1 MVKLKYSLSFNQK
14 KFSVI
19 IISNA
24 CKLLCN
30 VNSQVTECFYK
41 TFFASINFLLI
52 PDTYYAILPP
62 NLMITSQNYHLCIPV
77 KSPFWMLFAKKMIY
91 AIYVLTRILTSLLGN
106 RAFVICVK
114 EGKTKNVIYPLNH
127 SFTLDFHSDTGKN
140 V

>member
-52 PDTYYAILPP
+52 PDTYYVMLVMRHTAHPSSKP
-62 NLMITSQNYHLCIPV
+62 ALMITSQNYHLCIPV
-77 KSPFWMLFAKKMIY
+77 KSPF
-91 AIYVLTRILTSLLGN
+91 
-106 RAFVICVK
+106 
-114 EGKTKNVIYPLNH
+114 
-127 SFTLDFHSDTGKN
+127 
-140 V
+140 

>member
-52 PDTYYAILPP
+52 PDTYYVMLVMRRVMLLILPP
-62 NLMITSQNYHLCIPV
+62 NLPWWLQVRITTFVYLW
-77 KSPFWMLFAKKMIY
+77 SPHSECCLPRKWFMQFMLR
-91 AIYVLTRILTSLLGN
+91 RILTSLLGN
-106 RAFVICVK
+106 RAFVISHLCK
-114 EGKTKNVIYPLNH
+114 GMKDKKIE
-127 SFTLDFHSDTGKN
+127 TLLEE
-140 V
+140 

>member
-52 PDTYYAILPP
+52 PDTYYVMRHAAHPTYKP
-62 NLMITSQNYHLCIPV
+62 ALMITSQN
-77 KSPFWMLFAKKMIY
+77 
-91 AIYVLTRILTSLLGN
+91 
-106 RAFVICVK
+106 
-114 EGKTKNVIYPLNH
+114 
-127 SFTLDFHSDTGKN
+127 
-140 V
+140 